1 MPGKKPRKPDPFQFM
16 IENRKVII
24 DVIEKESSLPKA
36 WELLLEK
43 LPQIQQVTK
52 FNTFKGYARIL
63 RVVDHELEKSEQ
75 RLGKVRQDR
84 LRLEKE
90 LGKVR
95 EERDKVQQQLDRA
108 KEQLPNLLPN
118 LKDKSNDH
126 DVPKRIDGWGVQ
138 LKGNYYRLFKKID
151 GKVKWIHIGRKWDFD
166 FAQEKIKRFMG

>member
-1 MPGKKPRKPDPFQFM
+1 MPGKKPPKPDPFQFM

-24 DVIEKESSLPKA
+24 DAIEKESSLPNA
-36 WELLLEK
+36 WALLSERLQ
-43 LPQIQQVTK
+43 QIEQVTK

-63 RVVDHELEKSEQ
+63 QVVDHELEKSE
-75 RLGKVRQDR
+75 K
-84 LRLEKE
+84 K

-95 EERDKVQQQLDRA
+95 EERDKVQQQLDRV